1 MNPIVSQAN
10 TYIYIHIYTHTH
22 YIYTLHICIY
32 TLHIYIYRYIHYIHI
47 CIYIHYIYIYTIYI
61 YIYILYYIYIL
72 RERGINYNHKIP
84 SIFIFGWLTPHLH
97 GPPKPSLRGTHKGS
111 TFSATSGAWRCQI
124 LKKTTRSNKWNYYYF
139 TDIKNM
145 FCVYIYI
152 LYLYYTYIMY
162 KL

>member
-1 MNPIVSQAN
+1 M
-10 TYIYIHIYTHTH
+10 
-22 YIYTLHICIY
+22 YIYT
-32 TLHIYIYRYIHYIHI
+32 TYI
-47 CIYIHYIYIYTIYI
+47 
-61 YIYILYYIYIL
+61 YIYIL

-124 LKKTTRSNKWNYYYF
+124 KKTTRSNKWNYYYF

-145 FCVYIYI
+145 FCVYIYYI
-152 LYLYYTYIMY
+152 YIMY

>member
-10 TYIYIHIYTHTH
+10 IYIYIYTHIYTHTIYIH
-22 YIYTLHICIY
+22 TTYMYIYT
-32 TLHIYIYRYIHYIHI
+32 TYIYRYIHYIHI
-47 CIYIHYIYIYTIYI
+47 YIYTYTTYIYYIYIL
-61 YIYILYYIYIL
+61 YILYYIYIL

-111 TFSATSGAWRCQI
+111 TFSATSGAWRCHI
-124 LKKTTRSNKWNYYYF
+124 FKKTTRSNKWNYYYF

-152 LYLYYTYIMY
+152 ISILYLYYV
-162 KL
+162 

>member
-10 TYIYIHIYTHTH
+10 IYIYTYIYTHT
-22 YIYTLHICIY
+22 
-32 TLHIYIYRYIHYIHI
+32 
-47 CIYIHYIYIYTIYI
+47 IYIHYIYVYI
-61 YIYILYYIYIL
+61 HYIYIYIL

-124 LKKTTRSNKWNYYYF
+124 KKTTRSNKWNYYYF

-145 FCVYIYI
+145 FCVYIYYIYIISI
-152 LYLYYTYIMY
+152 LCINY
-162 KL
+162 KSIKSI

>member
-10 TYIYIHIYTHTH
+10 IYIYIHIYTHTL
-22 YIYTLHICIY
+22 YIYTTYICIY
-32 TLHIYIYRYIHYIHI
+32 TLHIYIDIYTTY
-47 CIYIHYIYIYTIYI
+47 IYIYTYTTYIYTIYI
-61 YIYILYYIYIL
+61 LYIYYIIYIL

-84 SIFIFGWLTPHLH
+84 SLFIFGWLTPHLH

>member
-1 MNPIVSQAN
+1 MERCAWKFHLKISVNWWYRTCSDTPIDHIIGNESHSIPSKHI
-10 TYIYIHIYTHTH
+10 YIYTYIYTHT
-22 YIYTLHICIY
+22 
-32 TLHIYIYRYIHYIHI
+32 
-47 CIYIHYIYIYTIYI
+47 IYIHYIYVYI
-61 YIYILYYIYIL
+61 HYIYIYIL

-124 LKKTTRSNKWNYYYF
+124 KNNSFKQMELLFQTLKTCS
-139 TDIKNM
+139 
-145 FCVYIYI
+145 VYIYI
-152 LYLYYTYIMY
+152 LYLYYIYIMY

>member
-10 TYIYIHIYTHTH
+10 IYIYTHIYTHT
-22 YIYTLHICIY
+22 
-32 TLHIYIYRYIHYIHI
+32 
-47 CIYIHYIYIYTIYI
+47 IYIHYIYVYIYTTYIYIDIYTTYIYIYTYTTYIYTIYI
-61 YIYILYYIYIL
+61 YYIYIYYIIYIL

-84 SIFIFGWLTPHLH
+84 SLFIFGWLTPHLH

-152 LYLYYTYIMY
+152 ISILYLYYV
-162 KL
+162 